1 MKNILKIS
9 LVFLAYN
16 IIGGILWYNN
26 DVVTPI
32 FIIVFAFINHYLMD
46 VNNSFFK
53 NYMLISG
60 LMTIAF
66 IISLF
71 MKGVYYIGVLQDLG
85 LMVIVSAIIYYLK
98 KNYPLLKNI

>member
-1 MKNILKIS
+1 
-9 LVFLAYN
+9 
-16 IIGGILWYNN
+16 
-26 DVVTPI
+26 
-32 FIIVFAFINHYLMD
+32 
-46 VNNSFFK
+46 
-53 NYMLISG
+53 MLISG

-85 LMVIVSAIIYYLK
+85 LMITVSAIIYYLK